1 MPLAKGFL
9 RSGFAIAEY
18 KTKGWVRLNVF
29 GHHSSMILKLFPAVI
44 VLVALGFGE
53 LCAQWHVTS
62 SEAVGNYSSVFWGM
76 ANRSGLRSGW
86 DAIPDSMGSKS
97 SELLLLTTVL
107 VPIAGDITESST
119 FALGMEIPYASKRLT
134 EDGQDI
140 SRTGIGDVAFLAK
153 YGFTIYD
160 ESASE
165 QQSFKARV
173 DLIGKIKFPS
183 GESQSKD
190 AQGVA
195 LPHHMQ
201 LGSGSTDYAFGF
213 AFLTETQKWFMIHG
227 HAIYWLNSPR
237 RTNGYKA
244 GNNLSYEL
252 AFLLAVLPID
262 AEPVGTFL
270 PYVGLKGMHS
280 ARDEMGG
287 MKIKDSGGD
296 VAALSIGVQSLWNY
310 IAGIGTFLMFDA
322 SYHLPV
328 VQRVNGV
335 QMGYGSGFSAGARV
349 YVK

>member
-1 MPLAKGFL
+1 MIDNCV
-9 RSGFAIAEY
+9 GFAIAEY
-18 KTKGWVRLNVF
+18 KTKGSVRLNVF
-29 GHHSSMILKLFPAVI
+29 GHHRSIILRLFPTVI

-86 DAIPDSMGSKS
+86 DAIPDTMESKS
-97 SELLLLTTVL
+97 SELMLLTTVL

-140 SRTGIGDVAFLAK
+140 SLTGIGDVAFLAK
-153 YGFTIYD
+153 YGFTIYE

-190 AQGVA
+190 AQRVV
-195 LPHHMQ
+195 LPHHVQ

-213 AFLTETQKWFMIHG
+213 AFLTETEKYFMIHG
-227 HAIYWLNSPR
+227 HAMYWLNSPR
-237 RTNGYKA
+237 RTNGYKV
-244 GNNLSYEL
+244 GNHFDYEL
-252 AFLLAVLPID
+252 AFLLAVLPIE
-262 AEPVGTFL
+262 AGPVGTFL
-270 PYVGLKGMHS
+270 PYVGVKGMHS
-280 ARDEMGG
+280 ARDNMDG
-287 MKIKDSGGD
+287 MPVENSGAD
-296 VAALSIGVQSLWNY
+296 VVALSIGIQSLWNY
-310 IAGIGTFLMFDA
+310 VSSIGTFYMFDV
-322 SYHLPV
+322 SYQLPV

-335 QMGYGSGFSAGARV
+335 QMGYASAFSAGIRV